1 MYFKKRWF
9 FGKDIITTEVSDA
22 IIDIRD
28 KKRGY
33 VISSEE
39 DKMTNEIIE
48 ILRKNELKENS
59 DRLKDEFKEDENI
72 SYYIEENN
80 VNSNKIYNDILELTK
95 E

>member
-1 MYFKKRWF
+1 MYFKKLWF
-9 FGKDIITTEVSDA
+9 FGKEIITTEVSDA

-59 DRLKDEFKEDENI
+59 DRLKDEFREEENI

-80 VNSNKIYNDILELTK
+80 VNSNKIYNDILELKK

>member
-33 VISSEE
+33 VISLEE

-59 DRLKDEFKEDENI
+59 DRLKDEFKEEENI
-72 SYYIEENN
+72 SYYIKENN
-80 VNSNKIYNDILELTK
+80 LNSNKIYNDILELTK

>member
-9 FGKDIITTEVSDA
+9 FGKEIITTEVSDS

-39 DKMTNEIIE
+39 DKMINEIIE

-59 DRLKDEFKEDENI
+59 DKLKDEFKEENI

-80 VNSNKIYNDILELTK
+80 ENSNKIYNDILELTK

>member
-1 MYFKKRWF
+1 MYFKKLWF
-9 FGKDIITTEVSDA
+9 FGKEIITTEVSDA
-22 IIDIRD
+22 IIDIRY

-39 DKMTNEIIE
+39 DKMINEIIE

-59 DRLKDEFKEDENI
+59 DKLKDEFKEENI

-80 VNSNKIYNDILELTK
+80 ENSNKIYNDIFELTK

>member
-1 MYFKKRWF
+1 MYFKKRWL

-39 DKMTNEIIE
+39 DKMINEIIE
-48 ILRKNELKENS
+48 ILRKKELKENS
-59 DRLKDEFKEDENI
+59 DKLEDKFKEDENI

>member
-59 DRLKDEFKEDENI
+59 DRLKDEFKEEENI

>member
-1 MYFKKRWF
+1 MYFKKLWF
-9 FGKDIITTEVSDA
+9 FGKEIITTEVSDA

-33 VISSEE
+33 VISLEE

-59 DRLKDEFKEDENI
+59 DRLKDEFKEEENI
-72 SYYIEENN
+72 SYYIKENN
-80 VNSNKIYNDILELTK
+80 LNSNKIYNDILELTK

>member
-39 DKMTNEIIE
+39 DKMTNEIIQ

-59 DRLKDEFKEDENI
+59 DKLKDEFKEEENI
-72 SYYIEENN
+72 LYYIEENN

>member
-1 MYFKKRWF
+1 MYFKKQWF

-39 DKMTNEIIE
+39 DKMINEIIE
-48 ILRKNELKENS
+48 ILKKNELKENS
-59 DRLKDEFKEDENI
+59 DRLKDEFKEENI
-72 SYYIEENN
+72 SDYIEENN
-80 VNSNKIYNDILELTK
+80 INSNKIYNDILELTK

>member
-1 MYFKKRWF
+1 MYFKKLLS

-22 IIDIRD
+22 IIDIRN

-48 ILRKNELKENS
+48 ILRKKELKENS
-59 DRLKDEFKEDENI
+59 DKLKDEFREEENI

-80 VNSNKIYNDILELTK
+80 VNSNKIYNDILELIK

>member
-1 MYFKKRWF
+1 MYFKKLWF
-9 FGKDIITTEVSDA
+9 FGKEIITTEVSDA

-39 DKMTNEIIE
+39 DKMINEIIE
-48 ILRKNELKENS
+48 ILRKKELKENS
-59 DRLKDEFKEDENI
+59 DKLEDKFKEDENI

>member
-1 MYFKKRWF
+1 MYFKKLWF

-39 DKMTNEIIE
+39 DKMSNEIIE

-59 DRLKDEFKEDENI
+59 DRLKDEFKEENI
-72 SYYIEENN
+72 SDYIEENN

>member
-9 FGKDIITTEVSDA
+9 FGKEIITTEVSDS

-59 DRLKDEFKEDENI
+59 DRLKDELKEENI

>member
-1 MYFKKRWF
+1 MYFKKQWF

-39 DKMTNEIIE
+39 DKMINEIIE
-48 ILRKNELKENS
+48 ILKKNELKENS
-59 DRLKDEFKEDENI
+59 DRLKDEFKEENI
-72 SYYIEENN
+72 SDYIEDNN
-80 VNSNKIYNDILELTK
+80 INSNKIYNDILELTK